1 MRSIRYQ
8 NENLIAQF
16 FPLKKWTLAAFLKTW
31 FCFYECASFCFL
43 THVLPPTKNVS
54 NTSSN
59 IKVGQYYQ
67 YEKRLLCGFDTSL
80 PIMRGFEMHT
90 KLPTESW
97 NFYEYIT
104 KVLEFQMESLTLC
117 PVKKCKSLD
126 LKI

>member
-1 MRSIRYQ
+1 M
-8 NENLIAQF
+8 
-16 FPLKKWTLAAFLKTW
+16 
-31 FCFYECASFCFL
+31 
-43 THVLPPTKNVS
+43 S

-67 YEKRLLCGFDTSL
+67 YEKRLLCGFDTSF

-104 KVLEFQMESLTLC
+104 KVLQFQMESLTLC

-126 LKI
+126 LKIKVGNSREVKEVVEGTTSISDKKLSEIC